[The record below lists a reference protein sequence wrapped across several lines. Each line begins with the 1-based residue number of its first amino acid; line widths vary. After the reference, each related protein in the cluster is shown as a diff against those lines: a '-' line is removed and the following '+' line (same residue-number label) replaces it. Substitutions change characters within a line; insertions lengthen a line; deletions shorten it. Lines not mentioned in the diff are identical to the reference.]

1 MHGIQVVLVCFAAFG
16 MSRVLIRFRRGG
28 TRLSNLGLWFLFWVL
43 VVIAALRPETT
54 DLLASWMGV
63 GRGVDTAM
71 YLGFLVIFYLVFR
84 AFAKLEDLD
93 RQLTRVVRANALKDA
108 EAQLTP
114 PDSGKP
120 SAP

>member
-1 MHGIQVVLVCFAAFG
+1 

-43 VVIAALRPETT
+43 VVIASLRPEAT
-54 DLLASWMGV
+54 DLLARWMGV

-93 RQLTRVVRANALKDA
+93 RQLTRVVRANALNDA

-114 PDSGKP
+114 SDSGKP
-120 SAP
+120 SA